1 VGLITKMRISK
12 RQLKRII
19 KEEKTK
25 IQEVQYSGTTLDD
38 AVANLIN
45 ELEAIDPD
53 DMRAEIYDII
63 DQLEDI
69 ASRG

>member
-1 VGLITKMRISK
+1 MGLITKMRISK